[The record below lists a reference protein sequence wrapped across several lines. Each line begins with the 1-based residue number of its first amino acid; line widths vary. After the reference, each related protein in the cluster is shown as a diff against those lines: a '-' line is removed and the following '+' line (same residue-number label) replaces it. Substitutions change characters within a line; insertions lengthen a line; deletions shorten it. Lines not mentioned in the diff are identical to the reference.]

1 VHVKAPKGNK
11 KAKKVKKANKSRRKP
26 IRRDIGAAIQ
36 KLDVSSLHSDAI
48 TDVMLHCASALK
60 LRKTMSSRK
69 AALAK
74 SSPSYCY
81 TKAGDDPTV
90 SIWSGGF
97 KVGEMSET
105 EAHGKGIPPCG

>member
-1 VHVKAPKGNK
+1 MKAPKGNK
-11 KAKKVKKANKSRRKP
+11 KAKKAKKAKKSPRKSA
-26 IRRDIGAAIQ
+26 RRDIGAAIQ
-36 KLDVSSLHSDAI
+36 KLDISSLHSDAI

-60 LRKTMSSRK
+60 LRKAMSGRK
-69 AALAK
+69 ASLAK

-97 KVGEMSET
+97 KVGEMSDA
-105 EAHGKGIPPCG
+105 EAHAKGIPPCG

>member
-1 VHVKAPKGNK
+1 VKAPKGNK
-11 KAKKVKKANKSRRKP
+11 KPKKAKKSPRKP
-26 IRRDIGAAIQ
+26 TRRDISAAIQ

-60 LRKTMSSRK
+60 LRKAMSGRK

-97 KVGEMSET
+97 KVGEMSEA
-105 EAHGKGIPPCG
+105 EAHSKGIPPCG